1 MNLSSP
7 TKKKRK
13 EGRSSAEAN
22 KVCFTMLKYQY
33 ISIKRV
39 KKRKKCLTVSVVGIK
54 VNIMYCN
61 IYEYC
66 TKST

>member
-7 TKKKRK
+7 RKKGK
-13 EGRSSAEAN
+13 EGRNSAEAN

-39 KKRKKCLTVSVVGIK
+39 KKRKKYLTVSVVGIK

-61 IYEYC
+61 IYEYF

>member
-7 TKKKRK
+7 RKKRK
-13 EGRSSAEAN
+13 EGRNSAEAN

-39 KKRKKCLTVSVVGIK
+39 KKRKKVFNSVSSRDKSKYTVL
-54 VNIMYCN
+54 
-61 IYEYC
+61 
-66 TKST
+66 